1 MTDGSVKSYHDGIKR
16 FRSGQA
22 ASLDLDLPYHLESP
36 AFAPLRCTVFPPQPR
51 CLSSPCA
58 SVGRRAAGRAGAR
71 GEAGP
76 APVRGARVTRGC
88 VWPRRCVWLPFLDTL
103 VCSACGLQALQE
115 IEPRQRPTGLL
126 EQPTIAQSAYID
138 H

>member
-1 MTDGSVKSYHDGIKR
+1 MHRI
-16 FRSGQA
+16 
-22 ASLDLDLPYHLESP
+22 
-36 AFAPLRCTVFPPQPR
+36 PPQPR

-58 SVGRRAAGRAGAR
+58 PVGRRAAGRAGAR

-126 EQPTIAQSAYID
+126 EQPTIAQRAYID
-138 H
+138 HGEAKGA